1 MLLPSIFG
9 ESLLDE
15 FFDHP
20 HQRTHFQS
28 HTSEMMRTD
37 VKDLGNVYEMTMNV
51 PGIKKENVK
60 AELKDGYLTISAA
73 SNSHKDE
80 KDSDG
85 VYIRRERYAGTC
97 SRSFYVGENVKQ
109 EDIKARFE
117 DGTLKLQVPKNSKEV
132 VVENPN
138 YITIEG

>member
-20 HQRTHFQS
+20 HQRSHYQS
-28 HTSEMMRTD
+28 HVSEMMRTD
-37 VKDLGNVYEMTMNV
+37 IKDLGNAYEMTMNL

-60 AELKDGYLTISAA
+60 AELKDGYLTISASSA
-73 SNSHKDE
+73 SQNEE

-97 SRSFYVGENVKQ
+97 SRSFYVGEDVKQ

-117 DGTLKLQVPKNSKEV
+117 DGTLKLQVPKNMKEADT
-132 VVENPN
+132 EKSN
-138 YITIEG
+138 YIAIEG

>member
-37 VKDLGNVYEMTMNV
+37 VKDLGNVYEMTMNL

-60 AELKDGYLTISAA
+60 AELKDGYLTVSAA
-73 SNSHKDE
+73 SASQKDE

-85 VYIRRERYAGTC
+85 VYIRRERYAGVC

-117 DGTLKLQVPKNSKEV
+117 DGTLKLQVPKNGKEV

>member
-37 VKDLGNVYEMTMNV
+37 VKDLGNVYEMTMNL

-73 SNSHKDE
+73 SISHKDE

-117 DGTLKLQVPKNSKEV
+117 DGTLKLQVPKISKEV
-132 VVENPN
+132 VMENPN

>member
-37 VKDLGNVYEMTMNV
+37 VKDLGNVYEMTMNL

-109 EDIKARFE
+109 EDIRARFE

>member
-1 MLLPSIFG
+1 M
-9 ESLLDE
+9 DE
-15 FFDHP
+15 FFDYP

-28 HTSEMMRTD
+28 HASEMMMTD
-37 VKDLGNVYEMTMNV
+37 VKDLGNVYEMTMNL

-60 AELKDGYLTISAA
+60 AELKDGYLTISATSA
-73 SNSHKDE
+73 SQKDE

-97 SRSFYVGENVKQ
+97 SRSFYVGEDVKQ
-109 EDIKARFE
+109 EYIKVRFE
-117 DGTLKLQVPKNSKEV
+117 DGTLKLQVPKNKKEV

>member
-1 MLLPSIFG
+1 
-9 ESLLDE
+9 
-15 FFDHP
+15 
-20 HQRTHFQS
+20 
-28 HTSEMMRTD
+28 
-37 VKDLGNVYEMTMNV
+37 MNL

-60 AELKDGYLTISAA
+60 AELKDGYLTISATSA
-73 SNSHKDE
+73 SQKDE

-97 SRSFYVGENVKQ
+97 SRSFYVGEDVKQ

-117 DGTLKLQVPKNSKEV
+117 DGTLKLQVPKNKKEV

>member
-1 MLLPSIFG
+1 MLFRS
-9 ESLLDE
+9 
-15 FFDHP
+15 P

-37 VKDLGNVYEMTMNV
+37 VKDLGNAYELTMNL

-73 SNSHKDE
+73 SISHKDE

-85 VYIRRERYAGTC
+85 VYIRRERYAGAC

-109 EDIKARFE
+109 EDIKACFE

>member
-9 ESLLDE
+9 ESLLDD

-20 HQRTHFQS
+20 HQRSHFQS

-37 VKDLGNVYEMTMNV
+37 VKDLGNVYEMTMNL

-73 SNSHKDE
+73 SISHKDE

-85 VYIRRERYAGTC
+85 VYIRRERYAGAC
-97 SRSFYVGENVKQ
+97 SRSSYVGENVKQ

-117 DGTLKLQVPKNSKEV
+117 DGTLKLQVPKISKEV
-132 VVENPN
+132 VMENPN

>member
-1 MLLPSIFG
+1 
-9 ESLLDE
+9 
-15 FFDHP
+15 
-20 HQRTHFQS
+20 
-28 HTSEMMRTD
+28 
-37 VKDLGNVYEMTMNV
+37 MTMNL

-60 AELKDGYLTISAA
+60 AELKDGYLTISAT
-73 SNSHKDE
+73 SDSQKDE

-97 SRSFYVGENVKQ
+97 SRSFYVGEDVKQ

-117 DGTLKLQVPKNSKEV
+117 DGTLKLHVPKNKKEV

-138 YITIEG
+138 YIAIEG

>member
-1 MLLPSIFG
+1 MLLPSIFT
-9 ESLLDE
+9 ENLLDD

-20 HQRTHFQS
+20 HHSNHFRS
-28 HTSEMMRTD
+28 YASEMLRTD
-37 VKDLGNVYEMTMNV
+37 IKDLGNVYEMTMNL
-51 PGIKKENVK
+51 PGVKKENVK

>member
-1 MLLPSIFG
+1 M
-9 ESLLDE
+9 
-15 FFDHP
+15 
-20 HQRTHFQS
+20 
-28 HTSEMMRTD
+28 TD
-37 VKDLGNVYEMTMNV
+37 VKDLGNVYEMTMNL

-60 AELKDGYLTISAA
+60 AELKDGYLTISATSA
-73 SNSHKDE
+73 SQKDE

-97 SRSFYVGENVKQ
+97 SRSFYVGEDVKQ

-117 DGTLKLQVPKNSKEV
+117 DGTLKLQVPKNGKEV